1 VLEVLSEGLTHVLSD
16 LAAVYEQTEGR
27 QGEVGHSACH
37 SRLEE
42 RRMVWNRVV
51 IMEEEKTS
59 WFRRQCEGLTGFASK
74 CREEVWKTLPERS
87 LTSSATG

>member
-1 VLEVLSEGLTHVLSD
+1 
-16 LAAVYEQTEGR
+16 
-27 QGEVGHSACH
+27 
-37 SRLEE
+37 
-42 RRMVWNRVV
+42 MVWNRVV

-59 WFRRQCEGLTGFASK
+59 WFRRQCEGLTGFANK